1 MNFTPLVS
9 IVITTKNEAKNIEN
23 CLLSIQ
29 EQSYSHIEAIVIDNA
44 STDATKTIAKR
55 YTRQVFDKGPERS
68 AQRNYGMLNIAQ
80 GEYVM
85 FLDADML
92 LAPEVV
98 ASCVQTMQSDA
109 SCVAL
114 HIPEIILGKNYW
126 SQIRRFERTFYNGT
140 VIDGARFFRKTIFTQ
155 VSGFDTSMS
164 GPEDWDIDKKL
175 KLIGKIGLLADS
187 SNVNCLKTWKLSSF
201 ITQRG
206 IDLDA
211 EYTTVIFHNESEF
224 ELSFY
229 LKKKAYYAQSFDTYI
244 NKWGRK
250 DPEIKQ
256 QFGLF
261 YRYFGVFVEQGK
273 WQKLLRHPLLTVG
286 MYFLRFLVGLKY
298 IMRNI

>member
-29 EQSYSHIEAIVIDNA
+29 EQLYSHIEAIVVDNT
-44 STDATKTIAKR
+44 STDATKAIAKQ
-55 YTRQVFDKGPERS
+55 YTQQVFDKGPERS
-68 AQRNYGMLNIAQ
+68 AQRNYGMLDIAQ

-98 ASCVQTMQSDA
+98 ATCVQTMQNDA

-140 VIDGARFFRKTIFTQ
+140 VVDGARFFRKTIFTQ
-155 VSGFDTSMS
+155 VGGFDISMS

-175 KLIGKIGLLADS
+175 KQIGKIGLLANS
-187 SNVNCLKTWKLSSF
+187 SNANHLETWKLGSF

-206 IDLDA
+206 VGLDA
-211 EYTTVIFHNESEF
+211 EYSTVIFHNESEF
-224 ELSFY
+224 ELGFY
-229 LKKKAYYAQSFDTYI
+229 LKKKAYYAQSFDAYI
-244 NKWGRK
+244 NKWGRN
-250 DPEIKQ
+250 DPDIKR

-261 YRYFGVFVEQGK
+261 YRYFGVFVERGK
-273 WQKLLRHPLLTVG
+273 WQKLLKHPLLTVG

-298 IMRNI
+298 IMRNK